1 VVRGQGAVGSG
12 EWAGG
17 RGWGASIWGYPE
29 RLVTD
34 SAKKGAREKS
44 AEDAKMTDEAVVGK
58 PSLR

>member
-1 VVRGQGAVGSG
+1 VGSG